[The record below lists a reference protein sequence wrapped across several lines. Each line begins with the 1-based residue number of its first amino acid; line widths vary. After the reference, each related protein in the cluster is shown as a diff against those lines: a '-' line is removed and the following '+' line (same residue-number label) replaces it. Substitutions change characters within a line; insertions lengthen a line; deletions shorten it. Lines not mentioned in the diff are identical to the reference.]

1 MSNDEKNMTKWEIIQ
16 KAKKNI
22 AEASTVFIENQFK
35 DLSKCDT
42 GDNKLMTFYMRKDAV
57 KYLKAL
63 GLPQSQCE
71 RLETRW
77 HVFYAINLGRN
88 EFVVYSQTL
97 FDDAKAILTTPYLEH
112 FK

>member
-1 MSNDEKNMTKWEIIQ
+1 MSNDNDGNNMTKLEIIQ

-35 DLSKCDT
+35 DLSKRDT
-42 GDNKLMTFYMRKDAV
+42 GDNKLMTFCTRKDAV

-63 GLPQSQCE
+63 GIPQSQCE

-77 HVFYAINLGRN
+77 HVFYGINLGRN

-97 FDDAKAILTTPYLEH
+97 IDDAKAILTTP
-112 FK
+112 

>member
-1 MSNDEKNMTKWEIIQ
+1 MSNHEKSMTKWEIIQ

-35 DLSKCDT
+35 DLSKHDT
-42 GDNKLMTFYMRKDAV
+42 GDNKLMTFYTRRDAV

-77 HVFYAINLGRN
+77 HVFYGINLGRN
-88 EFVVYSQTL
+88 EFVVYSQAL
-97 FDDAKAILTTPYLEH
+97 FDDAKAILTLEH